1 MVDNQHLFIYDD
13 TQIRYHFQPFLTRPS
28 FFRRWFCFNHQDFS
42 RVRFDDDEGYYP
54 VITWGL
60 CYGYGNDYYYP

>member
-1 MVDNQHLFIYDD
+1 MVDNQHLFINDD
-13 TQIRYHFQPFLTRPS
+13 TQISNHFKPGHHFS
-28 FFRRWFCFNHQDFS
+28 GDGFCFNHQYFS